1 MMEEKVDP
9 AEVRVQGLRD
19 ALVRVADELDAP
31 GTIVVGDLL
40 ARVRGAW
47 EGVAEG
53 DLGPDEAMIAA
64 QFEAMFG
71 RLGELAAS
79 HPGPVPTSAL
89 GLPADARFLRDMAT
103 FLTRR
108 YGLVDA

>member
-1 MMEEKVDP
+1 
-9 AEVRVQGLRD
+9 
-19 ALVRVADELDAP
+19 
-31 GTIVVGDLL
+31 
-40 ARVRGAW
+40 
-47 EGVAEG
+47 
-53 DLGPDEAMIAA
+53 MIAA

-71 RLGELAAS
+71 RLGELAGS